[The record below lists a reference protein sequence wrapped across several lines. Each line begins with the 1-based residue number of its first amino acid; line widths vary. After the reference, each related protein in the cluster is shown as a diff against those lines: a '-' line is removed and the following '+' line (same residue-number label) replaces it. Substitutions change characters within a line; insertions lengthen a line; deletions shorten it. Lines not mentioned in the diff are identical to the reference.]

1 MTPSEAIAAR
11 GNDHPEDRPVR
22 DRLITLV
29 LWTYFT
35 LGFVV
40 FFSPFYLISGIF
52 SRDRE
57 TAFQRLNC
65 RFYRGFIRLI
75 RVLMPAHQ
83 WHINPAVSAIRS
95 SVIVSNHISYLDP
108 LLLISLF
115 ERHKTIVKGRLFRI
129 PIFGWMLAR
138 AGYIPSEATGRGADI
153 MIRQVQSLPDFLAA
167 GGNVFIFPE
176 GTRSRDG
183 RIGAFNPGAFKIA
196 RNCGAPIEVVSIQN
210 TDRMFQPGRFAFRSR
225 GPNRISVARV
235 GRIEPPAG
243 RRPSDTRALMATVR
257 QMLMAHQPTG
267 HGHRKEDL

>member
-1 MTPSEAIAAR
+1 MAPSEAIAAR
-11 GNDHPEDRPVR
+11 ENDYPDDRPVR

-40 FFSPFYLISGIF
+40 FFSPLYLISGIF

-57 TAFQRLNC
+57 AAFQRLNC
-65 RFYRGFIRLI
+65 RFYQGFISLI
-75 RVLMPAHQ
+75 RMLMPDHR
-83 WHINPAVSAIRS
+83 WHISPAVSAIRS

-115 ERHKTIVKGRLFRI
+115 ARHKTIVKGRLFRI
-129 PIFGWMLAR
+129 PIFGWMLTR
-138 AGYIPSEATGRGADI
+138 AGYIPSEAAGRGADI
-153 MIRQVQSLPDFLAA
+153 IIGQVQALPDFLAA
-167 GGNVFIFPE
+167 GGNLFIFPE

-183 RIGAFNPGAFKIA
+183 SMGAFNPGAFKIA
-196 RNCGAPIEVVSIQN
+196 RNCGAPIEVVHIQN

-235 GRIEPPAG
+235 GRIDPPTG
-243 RRPSDTRALMATVR
+243 RRPADTRALMATVR
-257 QMLMAHQPTG
+257 QMLMDHQLSDQG
-267 HGHRKEDL
+267 VRKEDS